1 MNGPSIAKKDD
12 GGGNMFLSVVCQIYF
27 DRNIRY
33 DDDDR
38 VSFTD
43 L

>member
-1 MNGPSIAKKDD
+1 MNGTSLMKEPD
-12 GGGNMFLSVVCQIYF
+12 GDGDVFLSRICDIYF
-27 DRNIRY
+27 DRKTN